1 MQAYFESRAAGVDM
15 PGRMSARARHKDGSW
30 VTLEGTVSPMRRRR
44 RRAAQFV
51 CVARTVHRP
60 ALRAAA
66 S

>member
-1 MQAYFESRAAGVDM
+1 MIGT
-15 PGRMSARARHKDGSW
+15 MSARARHKDGSW
-30 VTLEGTVSPMRRRR
+30 VTLEGTVSLMEGVDDEP
-44 RRAAQFV
+44 AQFV